1 MKNTISK
8 ALLAIMLL
16 SFCTQ
21 MAYSNE
27 LSQENPDS
35 GKLVVA
41 SCQFPVSGN
50 VSENAEWIKKQMI
63 SAKNSGAHI
72 VHFPECALSGYG
84 GVDVKDGN
92 DFSWNEIKVQT
103 ENILNL
109 AKELKLWVVLGSS
122 HPLSNGNKPHN
133 SLYVINPEGQ
143 IIDRYDK
150 RFCTT
155 GDLNYYTPGNHF
167 VVFDVNNVK
176 CGLLICYDLRFPEL
190 FREYRKLDVDVIFH
204 SFYNARANKNFIHPK
219 IMPVTV
225 QGSAA
230 SNYFYVSLTN
240 SSVKHS
246 WPCHFITPDGLIQ
259 SKLKVNKPGILISEI
274 DISEKFYDASRPFR
288 SDAMNGKLNSGET
301 INDSRSENRTIY

>member
-1 MKNTISK
+1 MKNSIGK
-8 ALLAIMLL
+8 ILLAIMLL
-16 SFCTQ
+16 AFFAQNVQCNVPSKEEPG
-21 MAYSNE
+21 A
-27 LSQENPDS
+27 
-35 GKLVVA
+35 GKVVIA
-41 SCQFPVSGN
+41 SCQFPVSEN
-50 VSENAEWIKKQMI
+50 VTENAEWIQKQMK
-63 SAKNSGAHI
+63 SAKKSGAQI

-84 GVDVKDGN
+84 GVDVKDIN
-92 DFSWNEIKVQT
+92 DFNWEEIKLQT
-103 ENILNL
+103 EKILSL
-109 AKELKLWVVLGSS
+109 AKELKLWVILGTS
-122 HPLSNGNKPHN
+122 HRLSNGNKPHN
-133 SLYVINPEGQ
+133 SLYVINDEGQ

-150 RFCTT
+150 RFCTS
-155 GDLNYYTPGNHF
+155 GDLKYYTPGNHF

-240 SSVKHS
+240 SSAKHS
-246 WPCHFITPDGLIQ
+246 WPCHFITPDGLIK
-259 SKLKVNKPGILISEI
+259 SKLKLNKPGILISEI

-301 INDSRSENRTIY
+301 IKDSRSENRTIY